1 MKTLDALIASA
12 LVAVFA
18 CVGSAAAAQL
28 TFTPRA
34 TVTEEYND
42 NIDLDR
48 RNKMDDFITTVTLGG
63 TLELQGQLSGLRV
76 SYDPGYSFYA
86 DHDEYNSWQHNLLG
100 TAWHNFSRQTRLDLT
115 NYFLYAKD
123 PLADNDVEDQSGNII
138 VRGNDQGQRNRDTYW
153 RNQATARLNH
163 QFGVEDSMYAQFT
176 HGILKFDDPA
186 DDDSQEFTPSVGV
199 TYWFTQ
205 WTGMELGGEYTRGL
219 YDEDTSTDF
228 NNYRGR
234 MRLNQRITRDFGVYG
249 EYLQIFR
256 DFDENGGVSTGG
268 DIENDYW
275 VYAPSAGVFYQFD
288 PTLTSSLGAGYFYQQ
303 IEDADDEQGPFLNAE
318 INKLWDF
325 QRWNVRARGSS
336 GLDSQD
342 FSGDTQGFERF
353 AQAELIGRYNFTR
366 DFFGDIRSRYRY
378 SDFVNSEDDEVDH
391 RYSVDV
397 GLGYSVTRWMTLR
410 LAYAFDKLDAINSTD
425 DYEQNRAYVTV
436 TLQPD
441 QPWRLWD

>member
-1 MKTLDALIASA
+1 
-12 LVAVFA
+12 
-18 CVGSAAAAQL
+18 
-28 TFTPRA
+28 
-34 TVTEEYND
+34 
-42 NIDLDR
+42 
-48 RNKMDDFITTVTLGG
+48 
-63 TLELQGQLSGLRV
+63 
-76 SYDPGYSFYA
+76 
-86 DHDEYNSWQHNLLG
+86 
-100 TAWHNFSRQTRLDLT
+100 
-115 NYFLYAKD
+115 
-123 PLADNDVEDQSGNII
+123 
-138 VRGNDQGQRNRDTYW
+138 
-153 RNQATARLNH
+153 
-163 QFGVEDSMYAQFT
+163 MYAQFT
-176 HGILKFDDPA
+176 HGMLKYDDPTEE
-186 DDDSQEFTPSVGV
+186 DSQEFAPSVGM

-205 WTGMELGGEYTRGL
+205 WTGMELEGEYIRGV
-219 YDEDTSTDF
+219 YDEDTSSDF

-234 MRLNQRITRDFGVYG
+234 LRLNQRITRAFGVYG
-249 EYLQIFR
+249 EYMQIFR
-256 DFDENGGVSTGG
+256 DFDEEGAVSSGG
-268 DIENDYW
+268 DEENNYW
-275 VYAPSAGVFYQFD
+275 VYAPSVGVFYQFD
-288 PTLTSSLGAGYFYQQ
+288 PTLTASFGVGYFYQQ
-303 IEDADDEQGPFLNAE
+303 IENADDEQGPFFSAD

-325 QRWNVRARGSS
+325 QRWSIRARGSS